1 MGFLFAF
8 LKLSINKLRIRVSFS
23 SVKTSFTNKRLFSS
37 AVSKVNEKVE
47 VKLYVYFIKHQA
59 MKGFGGM
66 DVQDDSK
73 LLSGIRCPII
83 LKMEKRK
90 RNLKM

>member
-1 MGFLFAF
+1 
-8 LKLSINKLRIRVSFS
+8 
-23 SVKTSFTNKRLFSS
+23 
-37 AVSKVNEKVE
+37 
-47 VKLYVYFIKHQA
+47 